1 MQIVS
6 DSVKSQQFPSTSVLK
21 RIRFNPASLV
31 LALAVLFVLWLIVL
45 PMALLLFNSFRV
57 GPLSLFEGTWSLRNY
72 SAAFH
77 NKFFLGALLNTVVF
91 SVVATLG
98 ALATA
103 VIFAWLIERS
113 DMPLRGTA
121 WVVMLLP
128 LAMPGVV
135 FALTW
140 MLLLMPEVGLVNI
153 VIRAFLRLLGF
164 SLERGPFDIQSLWGI
179 IFLGWLRGVSTI
191 FLMIVGVFRM
201 MDPSLEDAGRISG
214 ARSWTVFRRVTLPLI
229 GPAIFA
235 AGIYSFVDHLDSFEG
250 PLVLGLAARIFVLST
265 LIYFTARY
273 NAPFDYG
280 LSAAYSVFFM
290 AIMAILA
297 AFYVRTIR
305 RTDRFAVITG
315 KGFQPVRHKLGTWR
329 FAALGL
335 FTIYFLLTIL
345 APLLILVWASLLPFY
360 VVPSLEALNTVSL
373 QNYAAVVTNP
383 RFARDLTNTIVVALA
398 AATGT
403 MLVAFLISWISVRTK
418 FRARFLL
425 DGLTFVSYSIP
436 GVVVALAMVFVYLQ
450 PPFRY
455 LGIYGTVWI
464 IVIGLITQYLAF
476 ATRTTNAGLLQ
487 IHKELEE
494 AALIS
499 GARKLR
505 VMWTITARLMIASLV
520 AGWVWVVAHASR
532 AFGIPMVLSG
542 KSNEILPVWL
552 WIYWQDG
559 FIPQASAVGVIL
571 IVLTGLI
578 GLGARR
584 LLVRTQLPET

>member
-1 MQIVS
+1 M
-6 DSVKSQQFPSTSVLK
+6 VL
-21 RIRFNPASLV
+21 
-31 LALAVLFVLWLIVL
+31 LIL
-45 PMALLLFNSFRV
+45 NSFRV
-57 GPLSLFEGTWSLRNY
+57 GPPSLFEGTWTLRNY
-72 SAAFH
+72 IVAFH
-77 NKFFLGALLNTVVF
+77 NPFFLGALLNTVIF
-91 SVVATLG
+91 SVIATAG
-98 ALATA
+98 ALGTA
-103 VIFAWLIERS
+103 VLFAWLIERS
-113 DMPLRGTA
+113 DMPLRGAA

-128 LAMPGVV
+128 LAMPGVI

-140 MLLLMPEVGLVNI
+140 MLLLMPEVGLVNL
-153 VIRAFLRLLGF
+153 VIRWFLSFLGF

-214 ARSWTVFRRVTLPLI
+214 ARPWMVFRRVTLPLI

-265 LIYFTARY
+265 LIYFTSRY

-290 AIMAILA
+290 VIMAVLA

-315 KGFQPVRHKLGTWR
+315 KGFQPIRHKLGRWR

-335 FTIYFLLTIL
+335 FGIYFVLTIL

-360 VVPSLEALNTVSL
+360 VVPSLEAAKAISL
-373 QNYAAVVTNP
+373 QNYIGVMSNP
-383 RFARDLTNTIVVALA
+383 RFVRDLTNTVIVALSA
-398 AATGT
+398 GTAT
-403 MLVAFLISWISVRTK
+403 MLVAFLISWVSVRTK
-418 FRARFLL
+418 FRARLLL

-436 GVVVALAMVFVYLQ
+436 GVVVALALVFVYLQ

-455 LGIYGTVWI
+455 IGIYGSIWI
-464 IVIGLITQYLAF
+464 IVIGLMTQYLAF

-499 GARKLR
+499 GARRLR
-505 VMWTITARLMIASLV
+505 VMWMITARLMIASLV

-532 AFGIPMVLSG
+532 AFGIPLVLSG
-542 KSNEILPVWL
+542 KTNEILPVWL

-559 FIPQASAVGVIL
+559 FIPQASAIGVIL

-578 GLGARR
+578 GLAARR
-584 LLVRTQLPET
+584 LLTRTQLAGAGG